1 MRRHPP
7 GCALLAAV
15 LGITL
20 VACNGTPGSGDR
32 DGDGVT
38 LAIDGE
44 AGAWQVQPGDAVFR
58 RHGVATGLALRAKDG
73 GRMVE
78 LSATFLGEP
87 ANPVFVAL
95 KVSYDD
101 GAGQL
106 FERVPQLATDDQRDE
121 SVAWERIAI
130 DHDKGVGFA
139 RVALDIPVCVDHYTS
154 PTESET
160 RCHQLAGRFD
170 AALVHDSTL
179 RIMQ

>member
-1 MRRHPP
+1 MRSPTHR
-7 GCALLAAV
+7 CALLAAV
-15 LGITL
+15 LVITL
-20 VACNGTPGSGDR
+20 VACNGTGSGG
-32 DGDGVT
+32 GDGVT

-73 GRMVE
+73 GRTVE

-87 ANPVFVAL
+87 AKPVFVAL

-101 GAGQL
+101 GTGQL
-106 FERVPQLATDDQRDE
+106 FERVPQLATDDQRDGI
-121 SVAWERIAI
+121 VTWEHIAI
-130 DHDKGVGFA
+130 DHDKGVGLA
-139 RVALDIPVCVDHYTS
+139 GVVLDIPVCVDHYTG

-160 RCHQLAGRFD
+160 RCHQLEGRFD